1 MGSILTVVLVGLAFG
16 AVQLVAGLLIG
27 RGLARHGRGVPPHE
41 VEQLQQYAR
50 QLHRLT
56 ASVAEDVEGHQLEIG
71 EANEELDSA
80 QRNEQGLT
88 QTVIATVQHVMHIN
102 RRLQQRLHLAEG
114 KLQQQSQQIESSLLA
129 AHTDALTGL
138 LNRRAFDANLDRLAA
153 QWQRKRTPFCLLVL
167 DIDFFKQ
174 INDRYGH
181 AAGDAVLRTL
191 GETLDQTIE
200 LPAKAA
206 RAGGEEFAV
215 LLPGGGAREARRA
228 IDRIYAAIASAP
240 FGFGRMK
247 LSVTVSMGLAIAAA
261 DDTAA
266 SIFHR
271 ADEAL
276 YASKHAGRN
285 CAHYHNGRSC
295 EPILLGG
302 SNDLDLITVEPN
314 DGSAARAA
322 LPEELVTLCEE
333 LRNRL
338 AEVSRNP
345 STLVRTAAED

>member
-1 MGSILTVVLVGLAFG
+1 MVYLGHVFAAKVFYFGVEDQALTGRKLGFFEAFN
-16 AVQLVAGLLIG
+16 
-27 RGLARHGRGVPPHE
+27 
-41 VEQLQQYAR
+41 
-50 QLHRLT
+50 
-56 ASVAEDVEGHQLEIG
+56 SAE
-71 EANEELDSA
+71 A
-80 QRNEQGLT
+80 
-88 QTVIATVQHVMHIN
+88 
-102 RRLQQRLHLAEG
+102 LHLAAKGEIADFQGGCFAERQNGFG
-114 KLQQQSQQIESSLLA
+114 K
-129 AHTDALTGL
+129 
-138 LNRRAFDANLDRLAA
+138 
-153 QWQRKRTPFCLLVL
+153 
-167 DIDFFKQ
+167 
-174 INDRYGH
+174 
-181 AAGDAVLRTL
+181 
-191 GETLDQTIE
+191 
-200 LPAKAA
+200 
-206 RAGGEEFAV
+206 
-215 LLPGGGAREARRA
+215 
-228 IDRIYAAIASAP
+228 AP

>member
-1 MGSILTVVLVGLAFG
+1 MGSILTVVLLGLAFG

-153 QWQRKRTPFCLLVL
+153 QWQRKRMPFCLLVL

-181 AAGDAVLRTL
+181 AAGDAALRTL

-206 RAGGEEFAV
+206 RVGGEEFAV

-295 EPILLGG
+295 EPVLLGG

>member
-1 MGSILTVVLVGLAFG
+1 MGSILTVILVGLAFG
-16 AVQLVAGLLIG
+16 AVQLAAGLMIG
-27 RGLARHGRGVPPHE
+27 HSLARRRRGVPSPE
-41 VEQLQQYAR
+41 VEQLRQFAR

-71 EANEELDSA
+71 EASGELDA
-80 QRNEQGLT
+80 VQRDGNGLA
-88 QTVIATVQHVMHIN
+88 QTVITTVHRVIHIN
-102 RRLQQRLHLAEG
+102 RRLQQRLCVAEG
-114 KLQQQSQQIESSLLA
+114 KLQQQTRQIESSLLA

-138 LNRRAFDANLDRLAA
+138 LNRRAFDADLERLAA
-153 QWQRKRTPFCLLVL
+153 QRRRKGAPFCLLVL

-174 INDRYGH
+174 INDRCGH
-181 AAGDAVLRTL
+181 AAGDAVLKTL
-191 GETLDQTIE
+191 GRILDEAIE
-200 LPAKAA
+200 LPSKAA
-206 RAGGEEFAV
+206 RIGGEEFAI
-215 LLPGGGAREARRA
+215 LLPGAGPRDARRV
-228 IDRIYAAIASAP
+228 IDRIRAGLAAASFC
-240 FGFGRMK
+240 FGPTR
-247 LSVTVSMGLAIAAA
+247 LPVTMSMGLATAM
-261 DDTAA
+261 DEDTAA
-266 SIFHR
+266 SVFHR

-295 EPILLGG
+295 EPVLLGG
-302 SNDLDLITVEPN
+302 ADDFDLIAAEPS

-338 AEVSRNP
+338 AEVSHNQ

>member
-16 AVQLVAGLLIG
+16 AVHTAAGLIIG
-27 RGLARHGRGVPPHE
+27 RSLARPGRGVRPHE
-41 VEQLQQYAR
+41 FEQLQQYAR

-80 QRNEQGLT
+80 QRDEQGLT

-114 KLQQQSQQIESSLLA
+114 KLQQQSQQLESSLLA

-138 LNRRAFDANLDRLAA
+138 LNRRAFDAELDRMAA
-153 QWQRKRTPFCLLVL
+153 QWQRKGTPFGLLVL

-191 GETLDQTIE
+191 GATLDEALE

-206 RAGGEEFAV
+206 RVGGEEFAI
-215 LLPGGGAREARRA
+215 LLPGGGAREARQA

-240 FGFGRMK
+240 FGFGRMR
-247 LSVTVSMGLAIAAA
+247 LPVTVSMGLAIATAN
-261 DDTAA
+261 DTAG
-266 SIFHR
+266 SVFHR

-295 EPILLGG
+295 EPVLLGG
-302 SNDLDLITVEPN
+302 SDDLDLIGGVPN

-322 LPEELVTLCEE
+322 LPAELVTLCEE

-345 STLVRTAAED
+345 PTLVRTAAED